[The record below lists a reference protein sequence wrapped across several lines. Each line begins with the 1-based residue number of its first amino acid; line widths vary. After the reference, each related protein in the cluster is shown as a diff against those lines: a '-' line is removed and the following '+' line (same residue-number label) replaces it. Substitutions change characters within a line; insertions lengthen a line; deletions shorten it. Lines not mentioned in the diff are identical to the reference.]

1 MKLLLLMRHAHAEDR
16 AATDFDR
23 PLSAR
28 GRAEADAVGDAL
40 AEANLLPEAI
50 LASPALR
57 TATTAQRV
65 AARLPDAP
73 PVQTVPTLY
82 GAGVLEQREALRTCG
97 DVDSVLL
104 VAHNP
109 GVADHLA
116 ELGGAPVRC
125 PPATCVAFEIPVD
138 DWANLGPHAAA
149 TEVRRV
155 GG

>member
-1 MKLLLLMRHAHAEDR
+1 MRHAHAEDR

-23 PLSAR
+23 PLSDR
-28 GRAEADAVGDAL
+28 GLAEADAVGDAL
-40 AEANLLPEAI
+40 AEANLLPDVV

-65 AARLPDAP
+65 AARLPGAP

-82 GAGVLEQREALRTCG
+82 CAGIAEHRAALQTCG
-97 DVDSVLL
+97 NADAVLL
-104 VAHNP
+104 IAHNP

-116 ELGGAPVRC
+116 ELGGVPIPC

-138 DWANLGPHAAA
+138 DWANLGPHVEA